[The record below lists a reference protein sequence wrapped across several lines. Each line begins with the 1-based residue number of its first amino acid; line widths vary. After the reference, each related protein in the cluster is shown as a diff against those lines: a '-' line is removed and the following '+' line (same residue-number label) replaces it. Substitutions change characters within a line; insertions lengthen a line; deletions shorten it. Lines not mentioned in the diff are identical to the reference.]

1 MNIHSAVFVRS
12 AADEKGFP
20 NDSSKRVVFAGR
32 SNVGKSSTINSIF
45 NRKNFARVS
54 AMPGK
59 TVFVN
64 LFRVEDKYWFV
75 DLPGYG
81 YSKTSKAERDRF
93 SQLIE
98 QFFQRDLDK
107 ISRFYLII
115 DARHEPT
122 VLDVQMVEWVRQ
134 FDLPLTVISN
144 KTDKLKPR
152 QIEESLAQARLTL
165 QLTEADHL
173 IAFSAEKHTN
183 RNEVIKDI
191 EQALEG

>member
-1 MNIHSAVFVRS
+1 MNIQSAVFVRS

-20 NDSSKRVVFAGR
+20 HDSCKRVVFAGR

-45 NRKNFARVS
+45 SRKNFARVS
-54 AMPGK
+54 SMPGK

-81 YSKTSKAERDRF
+81 YAKTSKAEQERF
-93 SQLIE
+93 AALIE
-98 QFFQRDLDK
+98 QFFQQDLDK
-107 ISRFYLII
+107 IARFYLIV

-134 FDLPLTVISN
+134 FNLPLTVICN

-152 QIEESLAQARLTL
+152 EVEESLNRARQVLN
-165 QLTEADHL
+165 LTESDHL
-173 IAFSAEKHTN
+173 IGFSAEKHTN
-183 RNEVIKDI
+183 RPELIRDI
-191 EQALEG
+191 ERALEG